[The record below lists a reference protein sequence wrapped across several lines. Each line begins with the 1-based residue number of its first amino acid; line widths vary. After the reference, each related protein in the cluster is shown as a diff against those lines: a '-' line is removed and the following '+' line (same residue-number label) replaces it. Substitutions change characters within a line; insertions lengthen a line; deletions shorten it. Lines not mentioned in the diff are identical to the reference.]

1 MITSDIVEMDVSDT
15 VNLEV
20 RLTRSSIQKFGES
33 NEENASV
40 SEKKKNVS
48 FIDGT
53 VSEDVTQIF
62 GKVKAPRTKRNKMK
76 SQKKILS
83 GSLTSDE
90 GFGDLAQPQ
99 VSSHNIPAQILRPR
113 HQLQHAWTFW
123 FFRNTKDLSWEQ
135 NQTKLATVETIED
148 FWQVH
153 NYIQPASQL
162 GHGCDYSVFRAG
174 IFPDWEDFQNM
185 SGGRWILR
193 NQERTNL
200 DDNWLE
206 LLFLLIGEHAG
217 EEAGLVNGA
226 VVNVR
231 SKGDRLALWLKEAR
245 DMAGVVRVGRLV
257 KTKLCLGPTSR
268 IQFSVHREERERVK
282 GGSSLGLP
290 DISL

>member
-1 MITSDIVEMDVSDT
+1 MRNIDVVEKNLSDK

-20 RLTRSSIQKFGES
+20 RLTRSAIQKFWAGES
-33 NEENASV
+33 SESS

-48 FIDGT
+48 FIDDSI
-53 VSEDVTQIF
+53 SEEVT
-62 GKVKAPRTKRNKMK
+62 KVLVRTSRTKRNKTK
-76 SQKKILS
+76 SREKILS
-83 GSLTSDE
+83 VSSTSDE
-90 GFGDLAQPQ
+90 GVGDLAPLG
-99 VSSHNIPAQILRPR
+99 SHNIPAQILRPR

-162 GHGCDYSVFRAG
+162 GHGCDYSLFRAG

-193 NQERTNL
+193 NQDRDNL

-231 SKGDRLALWLKEAR
+231 NKGDRLALWLKEAR
-245 DMAGVVRVGRLV
+245 DMAGVVRVGRLI
-257 KTKLCLGPTSR
+257 KTKLSLGPTSR
-268 IQFSVHREERERVK
+268 VQFSVHREERERVK
-282 GGSSLGLP
+282 GGSSLGQ
-290 DISL
+290 ISL